1 MRLLILTVMFI
12 SGSLGAIAQEVK
24 EAAGN
29 SVAAKIEKVA
39 ADVKDGVASYYHDK
53 FEGRQTAT
61 GEIFDNDRFTAASN
75 QFKLGSY
82 VKVTNLNNG
91 EVIYVRINDR
101 MAKSNTRVIDLT
113 SLAAKKLEFH
123 KKGITKVK
131 VEIVPASEARPAI
144 LAQRQEAGIT
154 ESKDKL

>member
-1 MRLLILTVMFI
+1 MRLLVLTLMFAA
-12 SGSLGAIAQEVK
+12 GSLSSKAQDVCSEP
-24 EAAGN
+24 
-29 SVAAKIEKVA
+29 AAKPAKTATAEK
-39 ADVKDGVASYYHDK
+39 KGVASYYHDK

-61 GEIFDNDRFTAASN
+61 GEVFDNDRFTAASN

-82 VKVTNLNNG
+82 VKVTNLTNG

-123 KKGITKVK
+123 KKGVTKVK
-131 VEIVPASEARPAI
+131 VEIVPASEAKPAI
-144 LAQRQEAGIT
+144 LAQRKEAGIQ
-154 ESKDKL
+154 ESQL